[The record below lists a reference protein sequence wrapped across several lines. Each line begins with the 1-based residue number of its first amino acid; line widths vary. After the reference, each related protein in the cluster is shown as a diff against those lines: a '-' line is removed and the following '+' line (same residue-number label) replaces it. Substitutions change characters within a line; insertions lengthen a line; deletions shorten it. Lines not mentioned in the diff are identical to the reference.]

1 MLSCKEVAQQASDYI
16 DQQYNWR
23 QRMAFRLH
31 LFICGNCR
39 RYISQLRS
47 SIESLKL
54 VKSQPQPILN
64 EHQKNLVR
72 LLREESQKR

>member
-1 MLSCKEVAQQASDYI
+1 MLSCKEIAQQASDYI
-16 DQQYNWR
+16 DQQYSWR
-23 QRMAFRLH
+23 RRMVFRLH

-54 VKSQPQPILN
+54 LKRRPQPNLTK
-64 EHQKNLVR
+64 HQKELAR
-72 LLREESQKR
+72 LLREERHKL

>member
-1 MLSCKEVAQQASDYI
+1 MLSCKEIAQQASNYI
-16 DQQYNWR
+16 DQQYSWR
-23 QRMAFRLH
+23 QRLAFRLH

-54 VKSQPQPILN
+54 LKRRPQPILT
-64 EHQKNLVR
+64 EHQKALAR
-72 LLREESQKR
+72 LLREESHKR

>member
-1 MLSCKEVAQQASDYI
+1 MLSCKDVAQQASDYI
-16 DQQYNWR
+16 DQQYSWR

-47 SIESLKL
+47 SIDSLKL
-54 VKSQPQPILN
+54 LKSRPQPILN
-64 EHQKNLVR
+64 EHQKDLAN
-72 LLREESQKR
+72 LLREEIGKR

>member
-16 DQQYNWR
+16 DQQYSWR

>member
-16 DQQYNWR
+16 DQQYSWR

-54 VKSQPQPILN
+54 LKRRPQPILN
-64 EHQKNLVR
+64 DHQKNLAR
-72 LLREESQKR
+72 LLREESHKR

>member
-16 DQQYNWR
+16 DQQYSWR

-31 LFICGNCR
+31 LCICSNCR
-39 RYISQLRS
+39 RYINQLRS

-54 VKSQPQPILN
+54 LKSRPQSVVN
-64 EHQKNLVR
+64 VHQKELAR
-72 LLREESQKR
+72 QLREAIQKR

>member
-16 DQQYNWR
+16 DQQYSWR
-23 QRMAFRLH
+23 QRLAFRLH

-39 RYISQLRS
+39 RYISQLHS

-54 VKSQPQPILN
+54 LKRRPQPILN
-64 EHQKNLVR
+64 EHQTALAR
-72 LLREESQKR
+72 LLHEESHKR

>member
-1 MLSCKEVAQQASDYI
+1 MLSCKEIAQQASDYI
-16 DQQYNWR
+16 DQQYSWR

-47 SIESLKL
+47 SIDSLKL
-54 VKSQPQPILN
+54 LKHRPQLPLK
-64 EHQKNLVR
+64 EHEKALAK
-72 LLREESQKR
+72 LLREEVIKH